1 MKIELIDVLPDP
13 IPEKAGIESE
23 VWMGTWVLD
32 SGKRHLVSGVSGR
45 GKSTLLQ
52 ILSGIRTDFAGN
64 LALNGKDSQ
73 NIPQEEW
80 ANIRAEK
87 VSLLFQD
94 LRLFPELTAL
104 ENVHLIPALSK
115 DREDIETMSK
125 RLGINELMD
134 KKCSLLSQGQRQR
147 VAISQALVSRPSIMR
162 AGEPTGNLDSKSG
175 SEVMG
180 ILDDLHRNGNTIILV
195 THEDDVAQHAHRI
208 IRLFDGKIIE
218 DSKQAP

>member
-23 VWMGTWVLD
+23 VWLGTWVLD

-73 NIPQEEW
+73 NILQEEW

-134 KKCSLLSQGQRQR
+134 KKCSLLSQAQRQR
-147 VAISQALVSRPSIMR
+147 VALMRALSRPFEILLLDEPFSHLDEENALLALEVVGEELELR
-162 AGEPTGNLDSKSG
+162 NAGLILTALNEPEHM
-175 SEVMG
+175 EVHKTWK
-180 ILDDLHRNGNTIILV
+180 L
-195 THEDDVAQHAHRI
+195 
-208 IRLFDGKIIE
+208 
-218 DSKQAP
+218 

>member
-32 SGKRHLVSGVSGR
+32 SSKRHLVSGVSGR

-115 DREDIETMSK
+115 DREDVETMSK

-147 VAISQALVSRPSIMR
+147 VALMRALSRPFEILLLDEPFSHLDEENALLAWEVVSEELELR
-162 AGEPTGNLDSKSG
+162 NAGLILTALNEPEHR
-175 SEVMG
+175 EVHKTWK
-180 ILDDLHRNGNTIILV
+180 L
-195 THEDDVAQHAHRI
+195 
-208 IRLFDGKIIE
+208 
-218 DSKQAP
+218 

>member
-13 IPEKAGIESE
+13 IPEKAGMESE

-64 LALNGKDSQ
+64 LVLNGKDSQ

-104 ENVHLIPALSK
+104 ENVHLIPTLSK

-125 RLGINELMD
+125 RLVINELMD

-147 VAISQALVSRPSIMR
+147 VALMRSLSRPFEILLLD
-162 AGEPTGNLDSKSG
+162 EPFSHLDEENALLAWDVV
-175 SEVMG
+175 SEELELRNASL
-180 ILDDLHRNGNTIILV
+180 ILTALNEPEHMEVHKTWKL
-195 THEDDVAQHAHRI
+195 
-208 IRLFDGKIIE
+208 
-218 DSKQAP
+218 